1 MSFNTSTITYE
12 QWSIINRTL
21 AGASLE
27 IKDVR
32 VIINGRKET
41 PIESRNRRLVAIK
54 AATQVLA
61 DIYDNAE

>member
-27 IKDVR
+27 IKCPMKFR
-32 VIINGRKET
+32 NQQF
-41 PIESRNRRLVAIK
+41 ESRNRRLIAIK

-61 DIYDNAE
+61 DIHDNAE